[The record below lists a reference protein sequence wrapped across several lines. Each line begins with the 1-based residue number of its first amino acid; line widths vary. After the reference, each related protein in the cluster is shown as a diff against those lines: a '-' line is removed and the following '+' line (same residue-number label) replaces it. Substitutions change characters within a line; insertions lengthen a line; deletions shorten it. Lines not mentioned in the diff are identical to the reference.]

1 MKLNK
6 LKFKKVKYGCVIS
19 MGEYSYISN
28 DAMCATTGTPSYNY
42 TGCYV
47 K

>member
-19 MGEYSYISN
+19 MGGYSYISN
-28 DAMCATTGTPSYNY
+28 DAMCMEEGNPSYNY
-42 TGCYV
+42 TSCYV